1 MKKTL
6 LRWNERYVETFRQT
20 RLLTQLF
27 SFCVALI
34 LLISFVQ
41 SVIFNYSFKGE
52 VSPKVWQ
59 DVTNELTLQLFV
71 ALLFASRFVLLFF
84 KKNTYFWLSQIV
96 WLITYLVILSQLHS
110 TEFGGCTK
118 NLLPMFGENFS
129 YVFVAYLIFSPLRQ
143 LVTLFTSF
151 SRTFLK

>member
-1 MKKTL
+1 MKKTFL
-6 LRWNERYVETFRQT
+6 QWSRRYAETFRQT

-34 LLISFVQ
+34 LLMSFVQ
-41 SVIFNYSFKGE
+41 SVMINYSFKGE
-52 VSPKVWQ
+52 VSARVWQ
-59 DVTNELTLQLFV
+59 NIINELTLQMCV
-71 ALLFASRFVLLFF
+71 ALLFASRFALLFF
-84 KKNTYFWLSQIV
+84 KEKIYFWLSQIV
-96 WLITYLVILSQLHS
+96 WLITYLLIFSQLHS

-118 NLLPMFGENFS
+118 NMLPMLGENFS

-151 SRTFLK
+151 SGTFIK